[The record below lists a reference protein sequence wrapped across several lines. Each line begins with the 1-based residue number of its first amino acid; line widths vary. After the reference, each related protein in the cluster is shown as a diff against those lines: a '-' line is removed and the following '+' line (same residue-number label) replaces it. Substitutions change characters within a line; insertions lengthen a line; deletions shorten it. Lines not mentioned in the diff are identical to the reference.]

1 MVDKW
6 LEREVA
12 QGLMGLIALRLDGA
26 PAADSV
32 TQTMDIWLVA
42 LTRGRCWEEEHD
54 AVRLQHAFS
63 TLFATCDRWPAPA
76 RLLRELPARKGVPVL
91 AKPVLTDEQRMNG
104 RKKLGEL
111 IASLKPRLEQTK
123 EQHQ

>member
-1 MVDKW
+1 MADKW

-42 LTRGRCWEEEHD
+42 LSKGRYWEEEQD
-54 AVRLQHAFS
+54 AERFKQAFS

-76 RLLRELPARKGVPVL
+76 RLLREMPARKGLPAL
-91 AKPVLTDEQRMNG
+91 PKPELTDTQRTNG
-104 RKKLGEL
+104 RRQLADL
-111 IASLKPRLEQTK
+111 IASLKPRLKQTK